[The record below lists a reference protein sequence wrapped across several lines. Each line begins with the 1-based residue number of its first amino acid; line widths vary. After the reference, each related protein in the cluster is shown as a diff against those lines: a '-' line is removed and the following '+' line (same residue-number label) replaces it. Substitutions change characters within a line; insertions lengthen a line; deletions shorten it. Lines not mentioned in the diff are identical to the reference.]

1 MRIKSGIKIKWN
13 KIVREDIK
21 KTIKKK
27 IAFKRIRIKYNR

>member
-27 IAFKRIRIKYNR
+27 NSIQKNKNQI